1 MEFNFGYLRHKFV
14 LIIMLLL
21 YFKCKSEKIQTTVH
35 CQLIRLLL
43 IVNVPYL

>member
-1 MEFNFGYLRHKFV
+1 MEFNFGYLRYKFI

-21 YFKCKSEKIQTTVH
+21 YFKCNSRKNQSTLH

-43 IVNVPYL
+43 IVNGSHL